1 MGIAYNHFIP
11 TKIPLDFYK
20 KMCMAY
26 NVYIFD
32 ILSQEITLSRGCY
45 DLNLNPIS
53 QTERWGSFLKGGNM
67 SNRQY
72 IFMLIMAL
80 IGGVIGGTLS
90 SKVFVDTQ
98 VFAQDKNKKKIIEA
112 EEFHLVDKS
121 NRIWAKLTAEDPLFA
136 KMGGT
141 IISGAYFVIYGAQVD
156 ESGVIKR
163 DKDGKAFPDSKTKIT
178 LNTCIYPIISVT
190 DSKYDSFTSLSA
202 SPTKPY
208 LRMGMKQIGYVNL
221 DGGINPS
228 LTFAEEDNWI
238 RTYLGYDGLEFSDEK
253 HLTHAVLGS
262 TELKNTR
269 TGSIE
274 KRPIS
279 SLVLFNDD
287 GKVIWSSP

>member
-1 MGIAYNHFIP
+1 
-11 TKIPLDFYK
+11 
-20 KMCMAY
+20 
-26 NVYIFD
+26 
-32 ILSQEITLSRGCY
+32 
-45 DLNLNPIS
+45 
-53 QTERWGSFLKGGNM
+53 
-67 SNRQY
+67 
-72 IFMLIMAL
+72 MAL

-136 KMGGT
+136 KMGKT
-141 IISGAYFVIYGAQVD
+141 IINGAYFVMYGAQVD

-163 DKDGKAFPDSKTKIT
+163 DKDGKAVPDSKTKIT
-178 LNTCIYPIISVT
+178 FNTCIYPIISVT
-190 DSKYDSFTSLSA
+190 DSKYDSFASLSA

-208 LRMGMKQIGYVNL
+208 LRMGIKQIGYVNL

-238 RTYLGYDGLEFSDEK
+238 RTYLGNTGLKFSDEN
-253 HLTHAVLGS
+253 HLTRAVLGS

-279 SLVLFNDD
+279 SLVLINDD